1 MSILDKPPRFRNV
14 LITGAS
20 SGIGM
25 AVAIRLAELGAEHI
39 YFCGRDPNRVL
50 ETRQK
55 LSSISQWQGMGHPKV
70 LDVCDREAVREWI
83 LACDEA
89 TPLDLVW
96 ANAGVS
102 TGGREDDEEA
112 VRAVFDCNLIGV
124 LNTIYPAI
132 ERYRMKDLS
141 RVARRIAI
149 TSSLTGYH
157 GMPQCPS
164 YSASKAAVKALG
176 AALRGR
182 LKREGI
188 SVTTFCPGFVRSRI
202 TDQNTCPMP
211 FFQEAEDAARLMC
224 RGILQGKG
232 LVSFPWQ
239 MRFGMWLLAAMPE
252 FLSEKLF
259 SALPEKT
266 GEKPS

>member
-1 MSILDKPPRFRNV
+1 MSIVHHSPSVRNI

-39 YFCGRDPNRVL
+39 YFCGRNPERVS
-50 ETRQK
+50 ETQRR
-55 LSSISQWQGMGHPKV
+55 LSGVSKWKGESHPQI
-70 LDVCDREAVREWI
+70 LDVCDKESVREWI
-83 LACDEA
+83 RSCDAA

-96 ANAGVS
+96 ANAGIS
-102 TGGREDDEEA
+102 TGGREDDENA
-112 VRAVFDCNLIGV
+112 VRAVFDCNVTGV
-124 LNTIYPAI
+124 LNTVYPAI
-132 ERYRMKDLS
+132 ERYRMKSVS
-141 RVARRIAI
+141 RVAKRIAI

-157 GMPQCPS
+157 GLPQCPA

-211 FFQEAEDAARLMC
+211 FFWEAEDAARLMC
-224 RGILQGKG
+224 RGILHGKG
-232 LVSFPWQ
+232 LVTFPWQ
-239 MRFGMWLLAAMPE
+239 MRFGMWLLASMPE
-252 FLSEKLF
+252 VLSEKLF
-259 SALPEKT
+259 SGLPEKT
-266 GEKPS
+266 AD